1 MKTKQEIF
9 NVLEEVQDT
18 LKNVKAKLENQA
30 DKNVM
35 SHAIELIDGIAWKYE
50 EEVE

>member
-1 MKTKQEIF
+1 MKTKQEVF

-50 EEVE
+50 EELE